1 MWAQPDTDTAGAGAP
16 GPESYDAIIVGAG
29 LAGLSAALSL
39 PSAWRVAL
47 LLKQDWQAS
56 ASNLAQGGIAAVL
69 DPTDSVAEHVA
80 DTLTAGAGCCHAEH
94 TQGILSQAAQAI
106 AWLRQAG
113 VPFSEENGQLHLTR
127 EGGHGKRRIV
137 HAADATGQAVM
148 ATLWPLLRQRPHL
161 TLLQQ
166 HAAIDLIVGTDQT
179 AQRHCQG
186 ILAMDLQQGRRV
198 ALHARHVV
206 LATGGS
212 GQLYPRT
219 SNPAS
224 ATGDGQAM
232 AWRAGCQLLD
242 LEFIQFHP
250 TGLAAPDRSSGSS
263 SLPASH
269 PGAALAVSAQTGQTP
284 LMTEALRGE
293 GALLRL
299 PDGTRFMPAYD
310 TRAELAPRDIVARAI
325 YQEMQI
331 HQLPGVLL
339 DISHRSP
346 DFLAEHFPNILATC
360 RAHGIEPEREPI
372 PVAPLAHYACGGI
385 LTDLRGRTQLP
396 GLYAIGECARTG
408 LHGANRLASNSL
420 LECIVLGQAAAQD
433 MMAGARPSS
442 PWPDQSQPPGL
453 PGRPSSRP
461 ATPWDDSRCLQ
472 ARAQLQ
478 QHMWQGAGILRQPA
492 SMAGARAALDA
503 LHTEFHAAGRAEAPT
518 LAWLELRNLLDLACL
533 TLDAALARRSSCG
546 AHALAA

>member
-1 MWAQPDTDTAGAGAP
+1 MWAQSDTSTSGARHDAP
-16 GPESYDAIIVGAG
+16 QHYDAIIVGAG
-29 LAGLSAALSL
+29 LAGLSTALSL
-39 PSAWRVAL
+39 PASWRVAL
-47 LLKQDWQAS
+47 VIKQDWQAS
-56 ASNLAQGGIAAVL
+56 ASCLAQGGIAAVL
-69 DPTDSVAEHVA
+69 DPGDSVAEHVQ
-80 DTLTAGAGCCHAEH
+80 DTLTAGAGCCDPGN

-127 EGGHGKRRIV
+127 EGGHGKRRIA

-148 ATLWPLLRQRPHL
+148 ATLWPLARQRPNL

-166 HAAIDLIVGTDQT
+166 HAALDLISATDP
-179 AQRHCQG
+179 A
-186 ILAMDLQQGRRV
+186 AGRRCAGV
-198 ALHARHVV
+198 LAVDLRQNRLVPLYAGQVV

-219 SNPAS
+219 SNPAG

-232 AWRAGCQLLD
+232 AWRAGCRLSG

-250 TGLAAPDRSSGSS
+250 TGLALSAPPQTRPPQ
-263 SLPASH
+263 SLPH
-269 PGAALAVSAQTGQTP
+269 TTP
-284 LMTEALRGE
+284 LISEALRGE

-299 PDGTRFMPAYD
+299 PDGSRFMPGYD

-325 YQEMQI
+325 YQEMQQ
-331 HQLPGVLL
+331 HQLPHVHL
-339 DISHRSP
+339 DISHRQP
-346 DFLAEHFPNILATC
+346 AFLARHFPNILAAC

-385 LTDLRGRTQLP
+385 LTDLHGRTSLP
-396 GLYAIGECARTG
+396 GLYAIGECACTG

-420 LECIVLGQAAAQD
+420 LECIVLGQAAAQE
-433 MMAGARPSS
+433 MAARDTRGQ
-442 PWPDQSQPPGL
+442 PWPDQSLAPPL
-453 PGRPSSRP
+453 PVAAPHDAS
-461 ATPWDDSRCLQ
+461 PWSGARCQQ
-472 ARAQLQ
+472 ARAALQ
-478 QHMWQGAGILRQPA
+478 QLMWQGAGILRQTQT
-492 SMAGARAALDA
+492 MARARADLEQ
-503 LHTEFHAAGRAEAPT
+503 LRGEFHAHGQPGVPS

-533 TLDAALARRSSCG
+533 TLEAALARPQSCG